1 MRPLLLAAALT
12 ALTPLP
18 AFAGVCET
26 LNPDWVAGSS
36 VSLLQQTISML
47 AMPVSLLL
55 LIASAVMFRLRAQW
69 GALAVII
76 GWASWITALTTQTAI
91 AARRAAQLEGCA
103 ASPALFFAIAVA
115 VCIGLVLY
123 TSPIRGRDT

>member
-1 MRPLLLAAALT
+1 MRHLLIAAVLT
-12 ALTPLP
+12 ALFPLP

-26 LNPDWVAGSS
+26 LNPDWVAGTS
-36 VSLLQQTISML
+36 VSLLRQTISML

-55 LIASAVMFRLRAQW
+55 LVASAVMFRLRAQW
-69 GALAVII
+69 GALVVII
-76 GWASWITALTTQTAI
+76 GWAGWITALTTQTAI
-91 AARRAAQLEGCA
+91 AARHAAQLEGCA

-123 TSPIRGRDT
+123 TSPIRNRDN